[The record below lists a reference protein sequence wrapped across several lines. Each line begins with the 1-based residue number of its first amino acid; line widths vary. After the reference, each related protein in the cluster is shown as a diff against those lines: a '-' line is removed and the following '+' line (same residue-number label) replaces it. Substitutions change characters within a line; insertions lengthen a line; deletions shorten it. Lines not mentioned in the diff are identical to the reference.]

1 MAGWMD
7 LAGLALN
14 AYGAY
19 QQGNAID
26 DASGANTAAQQAALD
41 FQKKIFETPSYDVY
55 GGKSGYLP
63 DPVTGEMGLRTQL
76 TPEQQAIANA
86 LLRGS
91 SSQAGIV
98 EQDASGRAARL
109 PGAISELDVPL
120 DQAQG
125 IVDRDIQRNVQTTVN
140 PLLKQIQSQIQR
152 QGGNMLSNTPERYA
166 TAFNEKVL
174 PAMNTGRE
182 QGALSLQ
189 DTMRKRAQQNEIFY
203 KTGETPTFT
212 NLQQTT
218 PGQANAAASS
228 MTTPTTSP
236 STAGL
241 VPGLLGGNLQAISA
255 SDKSNAMLDK
265 YLDSTNRWLGDK

>member
-1 MAGWMD
+1 
-7 LAGLALN
+7 
-14 AYGAY
+14 
-19 QQGNAID
+19 
-26 DASGANTAAQQAALD
+26 LD
-41 FQKKIFETPSYDVY
+41 FQKKVFETPSYDVY

-203 KTGETPTFT
+203 KTGETPQFT

-228 MTTPTTSP
+228 MTTPTTNP

>member
-19 QQGNAID
+19 NQGNAID
-26 DASGANTAAQQAALD
+26 DANEANTAAQQEKLAL
-41 FQKKIFETPSYDVY
+41 QKKIFETPSYDVY

-91 SSQAGIV
+91 GSQAGII
-98 EQDASGRAARL
+98 EEDASARAARL
-109 PGAISELDVPL
+109 GGAVNELDVPL
-120 DQAQG
+120 ENAQG
-125 IVDRDIQRNVQTTVN
+125 IVDRDIQRNMQTTVN

-152 QGGNMLSNTPERYA
+152 QGGSILSNSPDRYA
-166 TAFNEKVL
+166 TAFNERVL

-182 QGALSLQ
+182 QNALSLQ
-189 DTMRKRAQQNEIFY
+189 DTMRKRAQQNEVFY
-203 KTGETPTFT
+203 KTGETPQYTS
-212 NLQQTT
+212 LEQTT

-228 MTTPTTSP
+228 MTTPTTSA
-236 STAGL
+236 SSAGL
-241 VPGLLGGNLQAISA
+241 VPGLLGGNLQALS
-255 SDKSNAMLDK
+255 SQQQSNDTLNK
-265 YLDSTNRWLGDK
+265 YLDSTNRWVGNS